1 MISKDISNLI
11 SNLFIEL
18 AKGERALDTTRQVL
32 CESTDFDAHQIFN
45 YLLEN
50 NQTNIT
56 STSIIKYLGKNNIKI
71 TEEEVNLIILFYDK
85 NMDGELSFDEFLNLV
100 KSEKSSINNKS
111 FSFTDDIN
119 ISFNINFSLCKLF
132 EKEIFFSQNI
142 INILKDLKNKYGFN
156 IHDIYH
162 SIKSSNFITSETIK
176 NLLNKNNIEYLES
189 DINLI
194 LKKLDINRDGKVDFC
209 EFHSL
214 IGFPNCKSICLSKK
228 CKICGAIYCNECY
241 IENHGCHIQKYKE
254 PYNYKYKNGN
264 ENINP
269 NYQKENLIKFEKID
283 KKIIYNDNEKYNI
296 VNDDKLKSFSN
307 IKENP
312 DDIKQFHNFLKL
324 LLEGENKI
332 ENMKIELCNNKEFNV
347 EDTFRLFEKNGRG
360 FLDIEDLKYG
370 FGVLNVYPSEFNMLL
385 FMNRYDLQNQGYI
398 TFADFFD
405 MIVPFELKIRQDV
418 EKRIP
423 KSNCPKII
431 LSKEIINSLK
441 KLFKYLIE
449 FENRVNIERKSLNI
463 NIKEIFNIFDNN
475 GEGYFYFPNFI
486 TYMINYKLLDEKL
499 NPDLL
504 YIRLDK
510 NRNGRIDFKEFFD
523 EMNAI

>member
-1 MISKDISNLI
+1 MISNDISNII
-11 SNLFIEL
+11 SYLFLEL
-18 AKGERALDTTRQVL
+18 AKSERSLDVTRQVI

-45 YLLEN
+45 YLLAS
-50 NQTNIT
+50 NQSDVT
-56 STSIIKYLGKNNIKI
+56 SSDIIKYLEKNKIKI

-85 NMDGELSFDEFLNLV
+85 NMDGKLSFDEFINLV
-100 KSEKSSINNKS
+100 KSEKSSINNKTFI
-111 FSFTDDIN
+111 FSDDIN
-119 ISFNINFSLCKLF
+119 ISFNINFALCKLF
-132 EKEIFFSQNI
+132 EKEIFFAKKI
-142 INILKDLKNKYGFN
+142 IDILKDLKNKYGFN

-176 NLLNKNNIEYLES
+176 NLLDKNNMEYLTS

-194 LKKLDINRDGKVDFC
+194 MKRLDINRDGKVDLC

-214 IGFPNCKSICLSKK
+214 ICFPDCKSCCLSKK
-228 CKICGAIYCNECY
+228 CKICGTTYCEECY
-241 IENHGCHIQKYKE
+241 IEIHGCNPQNNKQ
-254 PYNYKYKNGN
+254 PYNFKYKNEI

-269 NYQKENLIKFEKID
+269 NYINENLIKFEKI
-283 KKIIYNDNEKYNI
+283 EKDSKSIEKENS
-296 VNDDKLKSFSN
+296 NHFDKLNN
-307 IKENP
+307 IL
-312 DDIKQFHNFLKL
+312 DIKDNSNDMKNFQNFLKL

-332 ENMKIELCNNKEFNV
+332 ENLKIELCNNKDFNV

-360 FLDIEDLKYG
+360 FLDIDDLKYG
-370 FGVLNVYPSEFNMLL
+370 LGVLNVYPSEFNMKL
-385 FMNRYDLQNQGYI
+385 FMKRYDLQNKGYI

-405 MIVPFELKIRQDV
+405 IVVPFELKIREDV

-431 LSKEIINSLK
+431 LSREIINSLK

-449 FENRVNIERKSLNI
+449 FETRVNIERKSVNI
-463 NIKEIFNIFDNN
+463 NVKEVFNIFDNN
-475 GEGYFYFPNFI
+475 SEGFFYFPNFI
-486 TYMINYKLLDEKL
+486 TYLTNYGLLDDNL

-510 NRNGRIDFKEFFD
+510 NRNGRIDFKEFVE
-523 EMNAI
+523 EMSAI

>member
-1 MISKDISNLI
+1 M
-11 SNLFIEL
+11 
-18 AKGERALDTTRQVL
+18 
-32 CESTDFDAHQIFN
+32 
-45 YLLEN
+45 
-50 NQTNIT
+50 
-56 STSIIKYLGKNNIKI
+56 
-71 TEEEVNLIILFYDK
+71 
-85 NMDGELSFDEFLNLV
+85 
-100 KSEKSSINNKS
+100 
-111 FSFTDDIN
+111 
-119 ISFNINFSLCKLF
+119 
-132 EKEIFFSQNI
+132 
-142 INILKDLKNKYGFN
+142 
-156 IHDIYH
+156 
-162 SIKSSNFITSETIK
+162 
-176 NLLNKNNIEYLES
+176 
-189 DINLI
+189 
-194 LKKLDINRDGKVDFC
+194 
-209 EFHSL
+209 
-214 IGFPNCKSICLSKK
+214 
-228 CKICGAIYCNECY
+228 
-241 IENHGCHIQKYKE
+241 
-254 PYNYKYKNGN
+254 
-264 ENINP
+264 
-269 NYQKENLIKFEKID
+269 
-283 KKIIYNDNEKYNI
+283 DNEKYNI

-449 FENRVNIERKSLNI
+449 FENRVNIERKSLNV
-463 NIKEIFNIFDNN
+463 NVKEIFNIFDNN